1 MTVPSQS
8 TYDTF
13 DLCQMYNKGYKIPCT
28 HCENSCEKETTRT
41 LRNDNPNYKSGACV
55 SYVIPFCS
63 RECHNAFIENCRAS
77 APYQL
82 GTDKE
87 GGDVVF
93 SFDENADLDGF
104 WTMFSII
111 PEDGGWII
119 YQCTDEGECI
129 LDERYRLIWRL
140 VEHSLFQKTVRAYN

>member
-8 TYDTF
+8 TYDTY
-13 DLCQMYNKGYKIPCT
+13 DLCRHSGTIQCS
-28 HCENSCEKETTRT
+28 HCENSCKDKTMMT
-41 LRNDNPNYKSGACV
+41 LQNDNPIYKQGASVC
-55 SYVIPFCS
+55 YVIPFCS
-63 RECHNAFIENCRAS
+63 FECRNAFIENCRAS

-129 LDERYRLIWRL
+129 LDERDCLIWRL

>member
-1 MTVPSQS
+1 MSRIPSHD

-13 DLCQMYNKGYKIPCT
+13 DLRRKSKIPCT
-28 HCENSCEKETTRT
+28 CCNKSCKKETMET
-41 LRNDNPNYKSGACV
+41 LRNDNPNYKPGASV

-63 RECHNAFIENCRAS
+63 HECHNVFKIACHTS

-93 SFDENADLDGF
+93 SFDDENADLGGF
-104 WTMFSII
+104 WTMFSLI
-111 PEDGGWII
+111 PEKGGWII
-119 YQCTDEGECI
+119 YQCNDKGECI
-129 LDERYRLIWRL
+129 LDERERLIWRL
-140 VEHSLFQKTVRAYN
+140 VDHSLFQKAVRAYN